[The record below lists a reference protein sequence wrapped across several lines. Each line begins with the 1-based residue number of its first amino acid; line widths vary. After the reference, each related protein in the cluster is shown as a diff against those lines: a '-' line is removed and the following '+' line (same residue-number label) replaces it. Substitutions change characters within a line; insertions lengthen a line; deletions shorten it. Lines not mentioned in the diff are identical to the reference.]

1 VPRLSPFRGLVYD
14 PAVAGPLERVTAPP
28 YDVISAE
35 RRAEYL
41 REPLNVVHLDLAEG
55 SEDPA
60 DPASRYA
67 RAGDLLADWE
77 RRGILRRALAPMVYV
92 YEMTAPTSPGATGP
106 VTIRGVICAME
117 LEDWGGSVLPHERVM
132 DGPVRDRLALLRAT
146 HTHLSPVYGTVTGP
160 DPQLGE
166 LVRSAADD
174 APGFET
180 VDEQGVRH
188 RMWAV
193 PGEAAELSHLAD
205 DPLLIADGHHRYTTA
220 LSYRDERRRSDGAG
234 PWDSMLTL
242 VVDATAER
250 LEVAPF
256 HRVQL
261 TGSVPAPSGEPKPGL
276 DETIASLDDDDV
288 TIGIGRLDAHG
299 EVLYERR
306 RLPGEP
312 PTVRALH
319 AEVLDGL
326 GASASVRYEPD
337 AAEAEAALRR
347 AEAVAV
353 YLLPPT
359 TPERIR
365 TVVDRGERLPEKSTY
380 FWPKPRT
387 GIVMMPLDPPLDG
400 PADRAAQ
407 AS

>member
-1 VPRLSPFRGLVYD
+1 
-14 PAVAGPLERVTAPP
+14 
-28 YDVISAE
+28 
-35 RRAEYL
+35 
-41 REPLNVVHLDLAEG
+41 
-55 SEDPA
+55 
-60 DPASRYA
+60 
-67 RAGDLLADWE
+67 
-77 RRGILRRALAPMVYV
+77 
-92 YEMTAPTSPGATGP
+92 
-106 VTIRGVICAME
+106 
-117 LEDWGGSVLPHERVM
+117 
-132 DGPVRDRLALLRAT
+132 
-146 HTHLSPVYGTVTGP
+146 
-160 DPQLGE
+160 
-166 LVRSAADD
+166 VRSAAEG
-174 APGFET
+174 APEFET
-180 VDEQGVRH
+180 VDEQGVHH

-387 GIVMMPLDPPLDG
+387 GIVMMPLDPPLDR